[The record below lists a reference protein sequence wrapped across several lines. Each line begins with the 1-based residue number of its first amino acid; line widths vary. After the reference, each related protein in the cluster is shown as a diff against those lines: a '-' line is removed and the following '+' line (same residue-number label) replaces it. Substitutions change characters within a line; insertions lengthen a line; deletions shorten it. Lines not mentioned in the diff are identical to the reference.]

1 MYYKILAKRPAPPAY
16 ICEAAPRRGRFAP
29 LASLAAAQRGSL
41 RSRWLA
47 GEVLRATQCI
57 NVARFARCFGRG
69 GIRSATSEVKRP
81 RRSFLTSEL
90 NSLTSITIRSI
101 PILPLVRGH
110 GLGGQTASEVIFDL
124 RNELLG
130 LRNHK
135 IDTHIATIKRP
146 WPPRS

>member
-1 MYYKILAKRPAPPAY
+1 MDSENHQKMPILYRTIPSIISKNSQKGRLRRPTFARPL
-16 ICEAAPRRGRFAP
+16 RGGGRFAP

-57 NVARFARCFGRG
+57 NVARFARCL
-69 GIRSATSEVKRP
+69 AAD
-81 RRSFLTSEL
+81 
-90 NSLTSITIRSI
+90 
-101 PILPLVRGH
+101 
-110 GLGGQTASEVIFDL
+110 LGGQTASEVIFDL
-124 RNELLG
+124 RIELLD
-130 LRNHK
+130 LNNHK